1 MLDQMPM
8 RPFEATGSLAVDPPI
23 PLANAN
29 GNRDMYFQQRVVQY
43 DVKCGKA
50 QSTFDVVEKKWTG
63 LPLLCACRRSFE
75 VTVAVPL
82 CMWGGIN
89 RRRVRDA
96 FRSALVMSATHEAAK
111 SCLRGQPL
119 IRDIVG
125 RIWAGRINGRTD
137 TKLLQVEEQRKKV
150 LDEIEASTGDV
161 FDTGLWRAAGWTQ
174 ATHGSLVFE
183 VEEPVPFKWTYNVTA
198 EDVELD
204 AEELRQKII
213 DYLDLH

>member
-1 MLDQMPM
+1 
-8 RPFEATGSLAVDPPI
+8 
-23 PLANAN
+23 
-29 GNRDMYFQQRVVQY
+29 
-43 DVKCGKA
+43 
-50 QSTFDVVEKKWTG
+50 
-63 LPLLCACRRSFE
+63 
-75 VTVAVPL
+75 
-82 CMWGGIN
+82 
-89 RRRVRDA
+89 
-96 FRSALVMSATHEAAK
+96 MSATHEAAK
-111 SCLRGQPL
+111 SCMRGQPL

-125 RIWAGRINGRTD
+125 RIWGRINGRTY

-150 LDEIEASTGDV
+150 FDEIEASTGDV

-198 EDVELD
+198 EDIELD